1 MFANSHAEVRLRGF
15 HMLFAI
21 FLGAI
26 IGAAG
31 VTLIGQWLRGAMT
44 LDASR
49 AVLTARAFPRLAPSE
64 RAPRYTP
71 RLWHRAA

>member
-1 MFANSHAEVRLRGF
+1 MF
-15 HMLFAI
+15 FAI
-21 FLGAI
+21 VLGAI

-31 VTLIGQWLRGAMT
+31 VTLLGQWVRGALT
-44 LDASR
+44 FEASR
-49 AVLTARAFPRLAPSE
+49 AVITSAAFPRLAPSE